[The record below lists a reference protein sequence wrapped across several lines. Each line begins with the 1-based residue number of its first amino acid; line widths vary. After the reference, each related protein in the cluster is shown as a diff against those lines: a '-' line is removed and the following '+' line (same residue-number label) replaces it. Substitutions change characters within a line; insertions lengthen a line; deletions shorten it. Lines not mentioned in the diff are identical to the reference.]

1 MEREEEV
8 KREGGDRRVCVAMT
22 GSSGAIYGLRL
33 VEELQRRGVRVE
45 LILSEPALRV
55 LRYEEGIRLREGEWG
70 IEDLFQD
77 PEGITLHDP
86 REVEAAPS
94 SGSAG
99 IEAVVVCPCSMGTL
113 GRIAH
118 GYSIGLIER
127 AADVAL
133 KEGRTLLL
141 VPRETPLN
149 LIHLENMLSLA
160 RAGGILLPA
169 SPGFYQ
175 RPKTLED
182 LVDFVVGKILSR
194 LGFDAGELAH
204 WDNPDPATYGEESGT
219 RGSGGAR

>member
-1 MEREEEV
+1 V
-8 KREGGDRRVCVAMT
+8 GTGRRICVAMT

-33 VEELQRRGVRVE
+33 VDELRRQGAVVE
-45 LILSEPALRV
+45 LVVSEPARRV
-55 LRYEEGIRLREGEWG
+55 LHYEEGFEFPEGELRVQ
-70 IEDLFQD
+70 DLFAD
-77 PEGITLHDP
+77 PKGIVLHDP
-86 REVEAAPS
+86 KAVEAAPS

-149 LIHLENMLSLA
+149 LIHLENMYKVA
-160 RAGGILLPA
+160 KAGAILLPA
-169 SPGFYQ
+169 SPGFYN
-175 RPKTLED
+175 RPKTLQD
-182 LVDFVVGKILSR
+182 LVDFVVGKILDR
-194 LGFDAGELAH
+194 LGFDAKEFSH
-204 WDNPDPATYGEESGT
+204 WETPEREAGQNGLKKDSGEEGV
-219 RGSGGAR
+219 

>member
-1 MEREEEV
+1 
-8 KREGGDRRVCVAMT
+8 MT

-33 VEELQRRGVRVE
+33 VEELRKRDVRVE
-45 LILSEPALRV
+45 LVLSEPARRV
-55 LRYEEGIRLREGEWG
+55 LHYEEGFAFPEGDLQV
-70 IEDLFQD
+70 EDLFAD
-77 PEGITLHDP
+77 PKGIALHDP

-99 IEAVVVCPCSMGTL
+99 IDAVVVCPCSMGTL
-113 GRIAH
+113 GRISH

-149 LIHLENMLSLA
+149 LIHLENMLQVA
-160 RAGGILLPA
+160 KAGAIILPA

-175 RPKTLED
+175 RPQTLED
-182 LVDFVVGKILSR
+182 LVNFVVGKILDR
-194 LGFDAGELAH
+194 LGFDASELTH
-204 WDNPDPATYGEESGT
+204 WDTPLSKEVEKTSEDPGD
-219 RGSGGAR
+219 GGKT